1 MANLLKPPAVE
12 PGATIGIV
20 ASASFAKQERID
32 QGLAQLR
39 LRGFTPLVGHNALE
53 HGPLF
58 FAGSPAQRLEDLHQA
73 FADPNSSAI
82 MCLRGGYGSNYLL
95 ECLHLDGIRNHPKP
109 LFAYSDLTAI
119 QLRLLDQ
126 LGLPAFHGPML
137 AADFYLEDGV
147 HLASFHSALAGH
159 PYSLGPAEGLRLLK
173 PSPTSSP
180 IASPARGILYGGCL
194 SILVALLGTPWEPD
208 TEGKLLFLEDTGA
221 KPYQIDRMLWQLLHA
236 GKLDGVCGIVFGEM
250 LNCASPG
257 APAELLEQAILH
269 ALEDLDIPIAIGLR
283 SGHVSRQNVTLT
295 FGVEAELRI
304 GDQPELR
311 LLEPA
316 VKL

>member
-1 MANLLKPPAVE
+1 MANLLKPSAVH

-20 ASASFAKQERID
+20 ASASFAKQERVE

-39 LRGFTPLVGHNALE
+39 LQGFTPLVGHKALE
-53 HGPLF
+53 RGPLF
-58 FAGSPAQRLEDLHQA
+58 FAGSPAQRLDDLHQA
-73 FADPNSSAI
+73 FADPSSSAI

-95 ECLHLDGIRNHPKP
+95 AGLDLDGIRNHTKP
-109 LFAYSDLTAI
+109 FFAYSDLTGV

-159 PYSLGPAEGLRLLK
+159 PYSVGPAEGLRVLK
-173 PSPTSSP
+173 PSPTS
-180 IASPARGILYGGCL
+180 SPARGILYGGCL
-194 SILVALLGTPWEPD
+194 SILVSLLGTPWEPD

-236 GKLDGVCGIVFGEM
+236 GKLDGVCGIAFGEM
-250 LNCASPG
+250 LDCVSPG
-257 APAELLEQAILH
+257 APPELLEQGILH
-269 ALEDLDIPIAIGLR
+269 ALEDCDIPIAIGLR

-295 FGVEAELRI
+295 FGVEAELHTT
-304 GDQPELR
+304 DPPELR
-311 LLEPA
+311 ILEAA
-316 VKL
+316 VKQ